1 MIPIEPDADNT
12 AEGNSVSQVR
22 MYALPLHQCNN
33 IMRGFFMFA
42 ATLSLVPA
50 FAAAADVEGQ
60 ENEPAGKVEKL
71 DSIVVSASRAGKST
85 PVTYT
90 MVDKEQL
97 RSSNPINSL
106 PMQLNL
112 TPSVVAV
119 NEGGTGIGYS
129 KMTVRGSKGSQ
140 INITLNGITLN
151 DAESQEVFWV
161 NIPSLSNILSSVQVQ
176 RGLGTSAN
184 GAGAF
189 GASINMSTSSVG
201 LVPYANLD
209 LAAGSYN
216 TFMTTVSAGTG
227 LTKSGVYFDAA
238 YSRNYTDGYI
248 RNAKAKVQSAFAV
261 LGWMNERNSLKL
273 TYLMGDQ
280 HTGIT
285 WNGIDISMAYDKN
298 DRKYNEAGEYY
309 DEMGNVRYYDNDTDN
324 YTQHHLQLNYTRQ
337 FGERVFWSTTFNWTK
352 GDGWYE
358 NYKAKKKFTKYGFPS
373 DFTYER
379 DGIDYTASDK
389 SDFIIRKSMANNY
402 YVVNSDVKYKGDKVN
417 VTGGINLSQYNG
429 NHYGEVLWNEIL
441 GDDYD
446 YEGRYPISAD
456 NEWYYNRS
464 VKREAN
470 VFARAEYTPVPYL
483 TTYLDLQYR
492 GVSLKMAGVDD
503 EDDLDLSYK
512 TAWNFFNPRAGVTFQ
527 MDGHKA
533 YASAA
538 LGNREPGRSDIK
550 EVIIS
555 NNLGDLKPE
564 LRPEKMVDVEIGYEF
579 AAEKV
584 TASANFY
591 FMEYFDMLL
600 ETGRLSDVGYAIK
613 ENVGRAY
620 RRGIELAV
628 AWQPAPWM
636 RFDANAT
643 LSLNRIKDYTE
654 SYTVIDDDWNTVG
667 QKEVNYGT
675 TNMLMSPSFVG
686 FFQFAFTPFKTI
698 CSNSLKTTTLALN
711 GKYVGKQFLDNTATN
726 SRSIPRYYVMNL
738 SLSHEFSLRYGKLGL
753 GAYVNNLLNNLYVA
767 DGWCWKNM
775 MQSDES
781 IVDGVGVFP
790 QAPANFMVKLYYRF

>member
-1 MIPIEPDADNT
+1 MRCCAH
-12 AEGNSVSQVR
+12 
-22 MYALPLHQCNN
+22 PLHKLK
-33 IMRGFFMFA
+33 IMRGLFFILTA
-42 ATLSLVPA
+42 AIAAAPA
-50 FAAAADVEGQ
+50 FAGNPATGNDRVAD
-60 ENEPAGKVEKL
+60 NHDKVEKL
-71 DSIVVSASRAGKST
+71 DSVIVSASRAGKST

-90 MVDKEQL
+90 MVGKEQL

-140 INITLNGITLN
+140 INVTLNGITLN

-189 GASINMSTSSVG
+189 GASINMSTAAVG
-201 LVPYANLD
+201 IEPYAAFD
-209 LAAGSYN
+209 VAAGSYN

-227 LTKSGVYFDAA
+227 LTRSGVYFDVA

-248 RNAKAKVQSAFAV
+248 RNAKAKVQSAFAA

-285 WNGIDISMAYDKN
+285 WNGIDISMAYDKE
-298 DRKYNEAGEYY
+298 DRKYNEAGQYY
-309 DEMGNVRYYDNDTDN
+309 DELGNVRYYDNDTDN
-324 YTQHHLQLNYTRQ
+324 YTQHHIQLNYTRQ
-337 FGERVFWSTTFNWTK
+337 FGERVYWSTTLNWTK

-358 NYKAKKKFTKYGFPS
+358 NYKADKKFTKYGFPS
-373 DFTYER
+373 DFTFTR
-379 DGIDYTASDK
+379 DGVEYTASSA

-402 YVVNSDVKYKGDKVN
+402 YVVNSDVKYKGDKLN
-417 VTGGINLSQYNG
+417 ITGGVNLSQYNG

-446 YEGRYPISAD
+446 YDGRYPVSAE
-456 NEWYYNRS
+456 NEWYYSRS
-464 VKREAN
+464 IKREAN
-470 VFARAEYTPVPYL
+470 LFARAEYSPLSCL
-483 TTYLDLQYR
+483 TAYLDLQYR
-492 GVSLKMAGVDD
+492 GVSLKMSGIDD
-503 EDDLDLSYK
+503 EDDLDIGYK
-512 TAWNFFNPRAGVTFQ
+512 TSWNFFNPRAGLTFRK
-527 MDGHKA
+527 DFHKV

-550 EVIIS
+550 EVIIT
-555 NNLGDLKPE
+555 NNLGGSRPDLK
-564 LRPEKMVDVEIGYEF
+564 PEKMVDVEIGYEF
-579 AAEKV
+579 ASEKV
-584 TASANFY
+584 TASANLY

-620 RRGIELAV
+620 RRGAELAV
-628 AWQPAPWM
+628 AWQAAPWV
-636 RFDANAT
+636 RLDANAT
-643 LSLNRIKDYTE
+643 LSMNRIRNYVE
-654 SYTVIDDDWNTVG
+654 YYTVIDDDWNEKG
-667 QKEVNYGT
+667 QKAVEYGT
-675 TNMLMSPSFVG
+675 TRMLMSPSVVG
-686 FFQFAFTPFKTI
+686 LVQLSFTPFRTV
-698 CSNSLKTTTLALN
+698 CSNSLKTTALTLN
-711 GKYVGKQFLDNTATN
+711 GKYVGKQFLDNTATD
-726 SRSIPRYYVMNL
+726 SRSIPGYYVMNL
-738 SLSHEFSLRYGKLGL
+738 SLTHEFSLRHGKLGL
-753 GAYVNNLLNNLYVA
+753 GAYVNNLLNNMYIA

-775 MQSDES
+775 MESDGS
-781 IVDGVGVFP
+781 IVGGVGVFP
-790 QAPANFMVKLYYRF
+790 QAPANFMIRASYSF

>member
-1 MIPIEPDADNT
+1 
-12 AEGNSVSQVR
+12 
-22 MYALPLHQCNN
+22 
-33 IMRGFFMFA
+33 MRGLFFILTA
-42 ATLSLVPA
+42 AIAAAPA
-50 FAAAADVEGQ
+50 FAGNDGVAESHDR
-60 ENEPAGKVEKL
+60 VEKL
-71 DSIVVSASRAGKST
+71 DSVIVSASRAGKST

-90 MVDKEQL
+90 MVGKEQL

-140 INITLNGITLN
+140 INVTLNGITLN

-189 GASINMSTSSVG
+189 GASINMSTAAVG
-201 LVPYANLD
+201 IEPYASFD
-209 LAAGSYN
+209 VAAGSYN

-227 LTKSGVYFDAA
+227 LTRSGVYFDVA

-248 RNAKAKVQSAFAV
+248 RNAKAKVQSAFAA

-285 WNGIDISMAYDKN
+285 WNGIDISMAYDKE
-298 DRKYNEAGEYY
+298 DRKYNEAGQYY
-309 DEMGNVRYYDNDTDN
+309 DELGNVRYYDNDTDN

-337 FGERVFWSTTFNWTK
+337 FGERVYWSTTLNWTK

-358 NYKAKKKFTKYGFPS
+358 NYKADKKFTKYGFPS
-373 DFTYER
+373 DFTFTR
-379 DGIDYTASDK
+379 DGVEYTASSK

-402 YVVNSDVKYKGDKVN
+402 YVVNSDVKYKGDKLN
-417 VTGGINLSQYNG
+417 ITGGVNLSQYNG

-446 YEGRYPISAD
+446 YDGRYPVSAE
-456 NEWYYNRS
+456 NEWYYSRS
-464 VKREAN
+464 IKREAN
-470 VFARAEYTPVPYL
+470 LFARAEYSPLSWL
-483 TTYLDLQYR
+483 TAYLDLQYR
-492 GVSLKMAGVDD
+492 GVSLKMSGIDD
-503 EDDLDLSYK
+503 EDDLDIGYRTS
-512 TAWNFFNPRAGVTFQ
+512 WNFFNPRAGLTFRK
-527 MDGHKA
+527 DYHKA
-533 YASAA
+533 YVSAA

-550 EVIIS
+550 EVIIT
-555 NNLGDLKPE
+555 NNLGGSRPDLK
-564 LRPEKMVDVEIGYEF
+564 PEKMVDVEIGYEF
-579 AAEKV
+579 ASEKV
-584 TASANFY
+584 TASANLY

-620 RRGIELAV
+620 RRGAELAV
-628 AWQPAPWM
+628 AWQAAPWV
-636 RFDANAT
+636 RLDANAT
-643 LSLNRIKDYTE
+643 LSLNRIRNYVE
-654 SYTVIDDDWNTVG
+654 YYTVIDDDWNEKG
-667 QKEVNYGT
+667 QKAVEYGT
-675 TNMLMSPSFVG
+675 TRMLMSPSVVG
-686 FFQFAFTPFKTI
+686 LVQLTFNPFRTV
-698 CSNSLKTTTLALN
+698 CNNSLKTTALTLN
-711 GKYVGKQFLDNTATN
+711 GKYVGKQFLDNTATD
-726 SRSIPRYYVMNL
+726 SRSIPGYYVMNL
-738 SLSHEFSLRYGKLGL
+738 SLTHEFSLRHGKLGL
-753 GAYVNNLLNNLYVA
+753 GAYVNNLLNNMYIA

-775 MQSDES
+775 MESDGS

-790 QAPANFMVKLYYRF
+790 QAPANFMIRASYKF

>member
-1 MIPIEPDADNT
+1 MRCCAH
-12 AEGNSVSQVR
+12 
-22 MYALPLHQCNN
+22 PLHKLK
-33 IMRGFFMFA
+33 IMRGLFFILTA
-42 ATLSLVPA
+42 AIAAAPA
-50 FAAAADVEGQ
+50 FAENPATGNDGVADSHD
-60 ENEPAGKVEKL
+60 KVEKL
-71 DSIVVSASRAGKST
+71 DSVIVSASRAGKST

-90 MVDKEQL
+90 MVGKEQL

-112 TPSVVAV
+112 TPSAVAV

-140 INITLNGITLN
+140 INVTLNGITLN

-189 GASINMSTSSVG
+189 GASINMSTAAVG
-201 LVPYANLD
+201 IEPYAAFD
-209 LAAGSYN
+209 VAAGSYN

-227 LTKSGVYFDAA
+227 LTRSGVYFDVA

-248 RNAKAKVQSAFAV
+248 RNAKAKVQSAFAA

-285 WNGIDISMAYDKN
+285 WNGIDISMAYDKE
-298 DRKYNEAGEYY
+298 DRKYNEAGQYY
-309 DEMGNVRYYDNDTDN
+309 DELGNVRYYDNDTDN

-337 FGERVFWSTTFNWTK
+337 FGERVYWSTTLNWTK

-358 NYKAKKKFTKYGFPS
+358 NYKADKKFTKYGFPS
-373 DFTYER
+373 DFTFTR
-379 DGIDYTASDK
+379 DGVEYTASSA

-402 YVVNSDVKYKGDKVN
+402 YVVNSDVKYKGDKLN
-417 VTGGINLSQYNG
+417 VTGGVNLSQYNG

-446 YEGRYPISAD
+446 YDGRYPVSAE
-456 NEWYYNRS
+456 NEWYYSRS
-464 VKREAN
+464 IKREAN
-470 VFARAEYTPVPYL
+470 LFARAEYSPLSCL
-483 TTYLDLQYR
+483 TAYLDLQYR
-492 GVSLKMAGVDD
+492 GVSLKMSGIDD
-503 EDDLDLSYK
+503 EDDLDIGYK
-512 TAWNFFNPRAGVTFQ
+512 TSWNFFNPRAGLTFRK
-527 MDGHKA
+527 DFHKV

-550 EVIIS
+550 EVIIT
-555 NNLGDLKPE
+555 NNLGGSRPDLK
-564 LRPEKMVDVEIGYEF
+564 PEKMVDVEIGYEF
-579 AAEKV
+579 ASEKV
-584 TASANFY
+584 TASANLY

-620 RRGIELAV
+620 RRGAELAV
-628 AWQPAPWM
+628 AWQAAPWV
-636 RFDANAT
+636 RLDANAT
-643 LSLNRIKDYTE
+643 LSLNRIKNYVE
-654 SYTVIDDDWNTVG
+654 YYTVIDDDWNEKG
-667 QKEVNYGT
+667 QNAVEYGT
-675 TNMLMSPSFVG
+675 TRMLMSPSVVG
-686 FFQFAFTPFKTI
+686 LVQLSFTPFRTV
-698 CSNSLKTTTLALN
+698 CSNSLKTTALTLN
-711 GKYVGKQFLDNTATN
+711 GKYVGKQFLDNTATE
-726 SRSIPRYYVMNL
+726 SRSLPGYYVMNL
-738 SLSHEFSLRYGKLGL
+738 SLTHEFSLRHGKLGL
-753 GAYVNNLLNNLYVA
+753 GAYVNNLLNNMYIA

-775 MQSDES
+775 MESDGS
-781 IVDGVGVFP
+781 IVGGVGVFP
-790 QAPANFMVKLYYRF
+790 QAPANFMIRASYSF

>member
-1 MIPIEPDADNT
+1 MRCCA
-12 AEGNSVSQVR
+12 R
-22 MYALPLHQCNN
+22 PLHKLK
-33 IMRGFFMFA
+33 IMRGLFFILTA
-42 ATLSLVPA
+42 AIAAAPA
-50 FAAAADVEGQ
+50 FAGNPATGNDGVADSHD
-60 ENEPAGKVEKL
+60 KVEKL
-71 DSIVVSASRAGKST
+71 DSVIVSASRAGKST

-90 MVDKEQL
+90 MVGKEQL

-112 TPSVVAV
+112 TPSAVAV

-140 INITLNGITLN
+140 INVTLNGITLN

-189 GASINMSTSSVG
+189 GASINMSTAAVG
-201 LVPYANLD
+201 IEPYAAFD
-209 LAAGSYN
+209 VAAGSYN

-227 LTKSGVYFDAA
+227 LTRSGVYFDVA

-248 RNAKAKVQSAFAV
+248 RNAKAKVQSAFAA

-285 WNGIDISMAYDKN
+285 WNGIDISMAYDKE
-298 DRKYNEAGEYY
+298 DRKYNEAGQYY
-309 DEMGNVRYYDNDTDN
+309 DELGNVRYYDNDTDN

-337 FGERVFWSTTFNWTK
+337 FGERVYWSTTLNWTK

-358 NYKAKKKFTKYGFPS
+358 NYKADKKFTKYGFPS
-373 DFTYER
+373 DFTFTR
-379 DGIDYTASDK
+379 DGVEYTASSA

-402 YVVNSDVKYKGDKVN
+402 YVVNSDVKYKGDKLN
-417 VTGGINLSQYNG
+417 VTGGVNLSQYNG

-446 YEGRYPISAD
+446 YDGRYPVSAE
-456 NEWYYNRS
+456 NEWYYSRS
-464 VKREAN
+464 IKREAN
-470 VFARAEYTPVPYL
+470 LFARAEYSPISCL
-483 TTYLDLQYR
+483 TAYLDLQYR
-492 GVSLKMAGVDD
+492 GVSLKMSGIDD
-503 EDDLDLSYK
+503 EDDLDIGYK
-512 TAWNFFNPRAGVTFQ
+512 TSWNFFNPRAGLTFRK
-527 MDGHKA
+527 DFHKV

-550 EVIIS
+550 EVIIT
-555 NNLGDLKPE
+555 NNLGGSRPDLK
-564 LRPEKMVDVEIGYEF
+564 PEKMVDVEIGYEF
-579 AAEKV
+579 ASEKV
-584 TASANFY
+584 TASANLY

-620 RRGIELAV
+620 RRGAELAV
-628 AWQPAPWM
+628 AWQAAPWV
-636 RFDANAT
+636 RLDANAT
-643 LSLNRIKDYTE
+643 LSMNRIRNYVE
-654 SYTVIDDDWNTVG
+654 YYTVIDDDWNEKG
-667 QKEVNYGT
+667 QKAVEYGT
-675 TNMLMSPSFVG
+675 TRMLMSPSVVG
-686 FFQFAFTPFKTI
+686 LVQLSFTPFRTV
-698 CSNSLKTTTLALN
+698 CSNSLKTTALTLN
-711 GKYVGKQFLDNTATN
+711 GKYVGKQFLDNTATD
-726 SRSIPRYYVMNL
+726 SRSIPGYYVMNL
-738 SLSHEFSLRYGKLGL
+738 SLTHEFSLRHGKLGL
-753 GAYVNNLLNNLYVA
+753 GAYVNNLLNNMYIA

-775 MQSDES
+775 MESDGS
-781 IVDGVGVFP
+781 IVGGVGVFP
-790 QAPANFMVKLYYRF
+790 QAPANFMIRASYSF

>member
-1 MIPIEPDADNT
+1 MRCCAH
-12 AEGNSVSQVR
+12 
-22 MYALPLHQCNN
+22 PLHKLK
-33 IMRGFFMFA
+33 IMRGLFFILTA
-42 ATLSLVPA
+42 AIAAAPA
-50 FAAAADVEGQ
+50 FAGNPATGNDRVAD
-60 ENEPAGKVEKL
+60 NHDKVEKL
-71 DSIVVSASRAGKST
+71 DSVIVSASRAGKST

-90 MVDKEQL
+90 MVGKEQL

-112 TPSVVAV
+112 TPSAVAV

-140 INITLNGITLN
+140 INVTLNGITLN

-189 GASINMSTSSVG
+189 GASINMSTAAVG
-201 LVPYANLD
+201 IEPYAAFD
-209 LAAGSYN
+209 VAAGSYN

-227 LTKSGVYFDAA
+227 LTRSGVYFDVA

-248 RNAKAKVQSAFAV
+248 RNAKAKVQSAFAA

-285 WNGIDISMAYDKN
+285 WNGIDISMAYDKE
-298 DRKYNEAGEYY
+298 DRKYNEAGQYY
-309 DEMGNVRYYDNDTDN
+309 DELGNVRYYDNDTDN

-337 FGERVFWSTTFNWTK
+337 FGERVYWSTTLNWTK

-358 NYKAKKKFTKYGFPS
+358 NYKADKKFTKYGFPS
-373 DFTYER
+373 DFTFTR
-379 DGIDYTASDK
+379 DGVEYTASSA

-402 YVVNSDVKYKGDKVN
+402 YVVNSDVKYKGDKLN
-417 VTGGINLSQYNG
+417 ITGGVNLSQYNG

-446 YEGRYPISAD
+446 YDGRYPVSAE
-456 NEWYYNRS
+456 NEWYYSRS
-464 VKREAN
+464 IKREAN
-470 VFARAEYTPVPYL
+470 LFARAEYSPLSCL
-483 TTYLDLQYR
+483 TAYLDLQYR
-492 GVSLKMAGVDD
+492 GVSLKMSGIDD
-503 EDDLDLSYK
+503 EDDLDIGYK
-512 TAWNFFNPRAGVTFQ
+512 TSWNFFNPRAGLTFRK
-527 MDGHKA
+527 DFHKV

-550 EVIIS
+550 EVIIT
-555 NNLGDLKPE
+555 NNLGGSRPDLK
-564 LRPEKMVDVEIGYEF
+564 PEKMVDVEIGYEF
-579 AAEKV
+579 ASEKV
-584 TASANFY
+584 TASANLY

-620 RRGIELAV
+620 RRGAELAV
-628 AWQPAPWM
+628 AWQAAPWV
-636 RFDANAT
+636 RLDANAT
-643 LSLNRIKDYTE
+643 LSMNRIRNYVE
-654 SYTVIDDDWNTVG
+654 YYTVIDDDWNEKG
-667 QKEVNYGT
+667 QKAVEYGT
-675 TNMLMSPSFVG
+675 TRMLMSPSVVG
-686 FFQFAFTPFKTI
+686 LVQLSFTPFRTV
-698 CSNSLKTTTLALN
+698 CSNSLKTTALTLN
-711 GKYVGKQFLDNTATN
+711 GKYVGKQFLDNTATD
-726 SRSIPRYYVMNL
+726 SRSIPGYYVMNL
-738 SLSHEFSLRYGKLGL
+738 SLTHEFSLRHGKLGL
-753 GAYVNNLLNNLYVA
+753 GAYVNNLLNNMYIA

-775 MQSDES
+775 MESDGS
-781 IVDGVGVFP
+781 IVGGVGVFP
-790 QAPANFMVKLYYRF
+790 QAPANFMIRASYSF

>member
-1 MIPIEPDADNT
+1 MRCCAH
-12 AEGNSVSQVR
+12 
-22 MYALPLHQCNN
+22 PLHKLK
-33 IMRGFFMFA
+33 IMRGLFFILTA
-42 ATLSLVPA
+42 AIAAAPA
-50 FAAAADVEGQ
+50 FAGNPATGNDRVAD
-60 ENEPAGKVEKL
+60 NHDKVEKL
-71 DSIVVSASRAGKST
+71 DSVIVSASRAGKST

-90 MVDKEQL
+90 MVGKEQL

-140 INITLNGITLN
+140 INVTLNGITLN

-189 GASINMSTSSVG
+189 GASINMSTAAVG
-201 LVPYANLD
+201 IEPYAAFD
-209 LAAGSYN
+209 VAAGSYN

-227 LTKSGVYFDAA
+227 LTRSGVYFDVA

-248 RNAKAKVQSAFAV
+248 RNAKAKVQSAFAA

-285 WNGIDISMAYDKN
+285 WNGIDISMAYDKE
-298 DRKYNEAGEYY
+298 DRKYNEAGQYY
-309 DEMGNVRYYDNDTDN
+309 DELGNVRYYDNDTDN
-324 YTQHHLQLNYTRQ
+324 YTQHHIQLNYTRQ
-337 FGERVFWSTTFNWTK
+337 FGERVYWSTTLNWTK

-358 NYKAKKKFTKYGFPS
+358 NYKADKKFTKYGFPS
-373 DFTYER
+373 DFTFTR
-379 DGIDYTASDK
+379 DGVEYTASSA

-402 YVVNSDVKYKGDKVN
+402 YVVNSDVKYKGDKLN
-417 VTGGINLSQYNG
+417 VTGGVNLSQYNG

-446 YEGRYPISAD
+446 YDGRYPVSAE
-456 NEWYYNRS
+456 NEWYYSRS
-464 VKREAN
+464 IKREAN
-470 VFARAEYTPVPYL
+470 LFARAEYSPISCL
-483 TTYLDLQYR
+483 TAYLDLQYR
-492 GVSLKMAGVDD
+492 GVSLKMSGIDD
-503 EDDLDLSYK
+503 EDDLDIGYK
-512 TAWNFFNPRAGVTFQ
+512 TSWNFFNPRAGLTFRK
-527 MDGHKA
+527 DFHKV

-550 EVIIS
+550 EVIIT
-555 NNLGDLKPE
+555 NNLGGSRPDLK
-564 LRPEKMVDVEIGYEF
+564 PEKMVDVEIGYEF
-579 AAEKV
+579 ASEKV
-584 TASANFY
+584 TASANLY

-620 RRGIELAV
+620 RRGAELAV
-628 AWQPAPWM
+628 AWQAAPWV
-636 RFDANAT
+636 RLDANAT
-643 LSLNRIKDYTE
+643 LSMNRIRNYVE
-654 SYTVIDDDWNTVG
+654 YYTVIDDDWNEKG
-667 QKEVNYGT
+667 QKAVEYGT
-675 TNMLMSPSFVG
+675 TRMLMSPSVVG
-686 FFQFAFTPFKTI
+686 LVQLSFTPFRTV
-698 CSNSLKTTTLALN
+698 CSNSLKTTALTLN
-711 GKYVGKQFLDNTATN
+711 GKYVGKQFLDNTATD
-726 SRSIPRYYVMNL
+726 SRSIPGYYVMNL
-738 SLSHEFSLRYGKLGL
+738 SLTHEFSLRHGKLGL
-753 GAYVNNLLNNLYVA
+753 GAYVNNLLNNMYIA

-775 MQSDES
+775 MESDGS
-781 IVDGVGVFP
+781 IVGGVGVFP
-790 QAPANFMVKLYYRF
+790 QAPANFMIRASYSF

>member
-1 MIPIEPDADNT
+1 MNK
-12 AEGNSVSQVR
+12 
-22 MYALPLHQCNN
+22 

-42 ATLSLVPA
+42 ATLSLIPA
-50 FAAAADVEGQ
+50 FAAAANVE
-60 ENEPAGKVEKL
+60 ERETDSAEKVEKL

-90 MVDKEQL
+90 MVGKEQL
-97 RSSNPINSL
+97 RASNPINSL

-140 INITLNGITLN
+140 INVTLNGITLN
-151 DAESQEVFWV
+151 DAEAQEVFWV
-161 NIPSLSNILSSVQVQ
+161 NIPSLSNVLSSVQLQ

-189 GASINMSTSSVG
+189 GASINMSTASVG
-201 LVPYANLD
+201 LEPYANFD
-209 LAAGSYN
+209 VAAGSYN
-216 TFMTTVSAGTG
+216 TFMTTVYAGTG
-227 LTKSGVYFDAA
+227 LTRSGVYFDAA
-238 YSRNYTDGYI
+238 YSRNFTDGYI
-248 RNAKAKVQSAFAV
+248 RNAKARVQSAFVA

-285 WNGIDISMAYDKN
+285 WNGIDISMAYDKD
-298 DRKYNEAGEYY
+298 DRRYNEAGEYT
-309 DEMGNVRYYDNDTDN
+309 DALGNVRYYDNDTDN
-324 YTQHHLQLNYTRQ
+324 YTQHHLQLNYTRR

-373 DFTYER
+373 DFTFTR
-379 DGIDYTASDK
+379 DGVDYTASSK
-389 SDFIIRKSMANNY
+389 SDFIIRKFKTNNY
-402 YVVNSDVKYKGDKVN
+402 FVVNSDVKFKGDKLN
-417 VTGGINLSQYNG
+417 VTGGVNLSQYNG

-441 GDDYD
+441 GDGYD

-470 VFARAEYTPVPYL
+470 VFARAEYTPISWL

-492 GVSLKMAGVDD
+492 GVSLKMTGVDD
-503 EDDLDLSYK
+503 EDDLDLGYK
-512 TAWNFFNPRAGVTFQ
+512 TAWNFFNPRAGLTFH
-527 MDGHKA
+527 MNGHKA
-533 YASAA
+533 YVSAA
-538 LGNREPGRSDIK
+538 MGNREPSRSDIK
-550 EVIIS
+550 EVIIT
-555 NNLGDLKPE
+555 NNLGGSKPE
-564 LRPEKMVDVEIGYEF
+564 LKPEKMVDVEIGYEF

-584 TASANFY
+584 TASANIY

-620 RRGIELAV
+620 RRGIELAA
-628 AWQPAPWM
+628 AWQIAPWV

-643 LSLNRIKDYTE
+643 LSMNRIKNYVE
-654 SYTVIDDDWNTVG
+654 YYTVVDDNWDTVG
-667 QKEVNYGT
+667 QKAVEYGT
-675 TNMLMSPSFVG
+675 TRMLMSPSVVG
-686 FFQFAFTPFKTI
+686 FFQLAFTPFKTV
-698 CSNSLKTTTLALN
+698 CNNSLKTTTLAVN
-711 GKYVGKQFLDNTATN
+711 GKYVGKQFLDNTATD
-726 SRSIPRYYVMNL
+726 SRSLPGYYVMNL
-738 SLSHEFSLRYGKLGL
+738 SLSHEFSLRHGKLGL
-753 GAYVNNLLNNLYVA
+753 GAYVNNLLNNMYIA

-790 QAPANFMVKLYYRF
+790 QAPANFMFKLSYRF

>member
-1 MIPIEPDADNT
+1 MRCCAH
-12 AEGNSVSQVR
+12 
-22 MYALPLHQCNN
+22 PLHKLK
-33 IMRGFFMFA
+33 IMRGLFFILTA
-42 ATLSLVPA
+42 AIAAAPA
-50 FAAAADVEGQ
+50 FAENPATGNDGVADSHD
-60 ENEPAGKVEKL
+60 KVEKL
-71 DSIVVSASRAGKST
+71 DSVIVSASRAGKST

-90 MVDKEQL
+90 MVGKEQL

-112 TPSVVAV
+112 TPSAVAV

-140 INITLNGITLN
+140 INVTLNGITLN

-189 GASINMSTSSVG
+189 GASINMSTAAVG
-201 LVPYANLD
+201 IEPYAAFD
-209 LAAGSYN
+209 VAAGSYN

-227 LTKSGVYFDAA
+227 LTRSGVYFDVA

-248 RNAKAKVQSAFAV
+248 RNAKAKVQSAFAA

-285 WNGIDISMAYDKN
+285 WNGIDISMAYDKE
-298 DRKYNEAGEYY
+298 DRKYNEAGQYY
-309 DEMGNVRYYDNDTDN
+309 DELGNVRYYDNDTDN

-337 FGERVFWSTTFNWTK
+337 FGERVYWSTTLNWTK

-358 NYKAKKKFTKYGFPS
+358 NYKADKKFTKYGFPS
-373 DFTYER
+373 DFTFTR
-379 DGIDYTASDK
+379 DGVEYTASSA

-402 YVVNSDVKYKGDKVN
+402 YVVNSDVKYKGDKLN
-417 VTGGINLSQYNG
+417 ITGGVNLSQYNG

-446 YEGRYPISAD
+446 YDGRYPVSAE
-456 NEWYYNRS
+456 NEWYYSRS
-464 VKREAN
+464 IKREAN
-470 VFARAEYTPVPYL
+470 LFARAEYSPIACL
-483 TTYLDLQYR
+483 TAYLDLQYR
-492 GVSLKMAGVDD
+492 GVSLKMSGIDD
-503 EDDLDLSYK
+503 EDDLDIGYK
-512 TAWNFFNPRAGVTFQ
+512 TSWNFFNPRAGLTFRK
-527 MDGHKA
+527 DFHKV

-550 EVIIS
+550 EVIIT
-555 NNLGDLKPE
+555 NNLGGSRPDLK
-564 LRPEKMVDVEIGYEF
+564 PEKMVDVEIGYEF
-579 AAEKV
+579 ASEKV
-584 TASANFY
+584 TASANLY

-620 RRGIELAV
+620 RRGAELAV
-628 AWQPAPWM
+628 AWQAAPWV
-636 RFDANAT
+636 RLDANAT
-643 LSLNRIKDYTE
+643 LSMNRIRNYVE
-654 SYTVIDDDWNTVG
+654 YYTVIDDDWNEKG
-667 QKEVNYGT
+667 QKAVEYGT
-675 TNMLMSPSFVG
+675 TRMLMSPSVVG
-686 FFQFAFTPFKTI
+686 LVQLSFTPFRTV
-698 CSNSLKTTTLALN
+698 CSNSLKTTALTLN
-711 GKYVGKQFLDNTATN
+711 GKYVGKQFLDNTATD
-726 SRSIPRYYVMNL
+726 SRSIPGYYVMNL
-738 SLSHEFSLRYGKLGL
+738 SLTHEFSLRHGKLGL
-753 GAYVNNLLNNLYVA
+753 GAYVNNLLNNMYIA

-775 MQSDES
+775 MESDGS

-790 QAPANFMVKLYYRF
+790 QAPANFMIRASYSF

>member
-1 MIPIEPDADNT
+1 MRCCAH
-12 AEGNSVSQVR
+12 
-22 MYALPLHQCNN
+22 PLHKLK
-33 IMRGFFMFA
+33 IMRGLFFILTA
-42 ATLSLVPA
+42 AIAAAPA
-50 FAAAADVEGQ
+50 FAGNPATGNDRVAD
-60 ENEPAGKVEKL
+60 NHDKVEKL
-71 DSIVVSASRAGKST
+71 DSVIVSASRAGKST

-90 MVDKEQL
+90 MVGKEQL

-140 INITLNGITLN
+140 INVTLNGITLN

-189 GASINMSTSSVG
+189 GASINMSTAAVG
-201 LVPYANLD
+201 IEPYAAFD
-209 LAAGSYN
+209 VAAGSYN

-227 LTKSGVYFDAA
+227 LTRSGVYFDVA

-248 RNAKAKVQSAFAV
+248 RNAKAKVQSAFAA

-285 WNGIDISMAYDKN
+285 WNGIDISMAYDKE
-298 DRKYNEAGEYY
+298 DRKYNEAGQYY
-309 DEMGNVRYYDNDTDN
+309 DELGNVRYYDNDTDN

-337 FGERVFWSTTFNWTK
+337 FGERVYWSTTLNWTK

-358 NYKAKKKFTKYGFPS
+358 NYKADKKFTKYGFPS
-373 DFTYER
+373 DFTFTR
-379 DGIDYTASDK
+379 DGVEYTASSA

-402 YVVNSDVKYKGDKVN
+402 YVVNSDVKYKGDKLN
-417 VTGGINLSQYNG
+417 ITGGVNLSQYNG

-446 YEGRYPISAD
+446 YDGRYPVSAE
-456 NEWYYNRS
+456 NEWYYSRS
-464 VKREAN
+464 IKREAN
-470 VFARAEYTPVPYL
+470 LFARAEYSPLSCL
-483 TTYLDLQYR
+483 TAYLDLQYR
-492 GVSLKMAGVDD
+492 GVSLKMSGIDD
-503 EDDLDLSYK
+503 EDDLDIGYK
-512 TAWNFFNPRAGVTFQ
+512 TSWNFFNPRAGLTFRK
-527 MDGHKA
+527 DFHKV

-550 EVIIS
+550 EVIIT
-555 NNLGDLKPE
+555 NNLGGSRPDLK
-564 LRPEKMVDVEIGYEF
+564 PEKMVDVEIGYEF
-579 AAEKV
+579 ASEKV
-584 TASANFY
+584 TASANLY

-620 RRGIELAV
+620 RRGAELAV
-628 AWQPAPWM
+628 AWQAAPWV
-636 RFDANAT
+636 RLDANAT
-643 LSLNRIKDYTE
+643 LSMNRIRNYVE
-654 SYTVIDDDWNTVG
+654 YYTVIDDDWNEKG
-667 QKEVNYGT
+667 QKAVEYGT
-675 TNMLMSPSFVG
+675 TRMLMSPSVVG
-686 FFQFAFTPFKTI
+686 LVQLSFTPFRTV
-698 CSNSLKTTTLALN
+698 CSNSLKTTALTLN
-711 GKYVGKQFLDNTATN
+711 GKYVGKQFLDNTATD
-726 SRSIPRYYVMNL
+726 SRSIPGYYVMNL
-738 SLSHEFSLRYGKLGL
+738 SLTHEFSLRHGKLGL
-753 GAYVNNLLNNLYVA
+753 GAYVNNLLNNMYIA

-775 MQSDES
+775 MESDGS
-781 IVDGVGVFP
+781 IVGGVGVFP
-790 QAPANFMVKLYYRF
+790 QAPANFMIRASYSF

>member
-1 MIPIEPDADNT
+1 MRCCAH
-12 AEGNSVSQVR
+12 
-22 MYALPLHQCNN
+22 PLHKLK
-33 IMRGFFMFA
+33 IMRGLFFILTA
-42 ATLSLVPA
+42 AIAAAPA
-50 FAAAADVEGQ
+50 FAENPATGNDGVADSHD
-60 ENEPAGKVEKL
+60 KVEKL
-71 DSIVVSASRAGKST
+71 DSVIVSASRAGKST

-90 MVDKEQL
+90 MVGKEQL

-112 TPSVVAV
+112 TPSAVAV

-140 INITLNGITLN
+140 INVTLNGITLN

-161 NIPSLSNILSSVQVQ
+161 NIPSLYNILSSVQVQ

-189 GASINMSTSSVG
+189 GASINMSTAAVG
-201 LVPYANLD
+201 IEPYAAFD
-209 LAAGSYN
+209 VAAGSYN

-227 LTKSGVYFDAA
+227 LTRSGVYFDVA

-248 RNAKAKVQSAFAV
+248 RNAKAKVQSAFAA

-285 WNGIDISMAYDKN
+285 WNGIDISMAYDKE
-298 DRKYNEAGEYY
+298 DRKYNEAGQYY
-309 DEMGNVRYYDNDTDN
+309 DELGNVRYYDNDTDN
-324 YTQHHLQLNYTRQ
+324 YTQHHIQLNYTRQ
-337 FGERVFWSTTFNWTK
+337 FGERVYWSTTLNWTK

-358 NYKAKKKFTKYGFPS
+358 NYKADKKFTKYGFPS
-373 DFTYER
+373 DFTFTR
-379 DGIDYTASDK
+379 DGVEYTASSA

-402 YVVNSDVKYKGDKVN
+402 YVVNSDVKYKGDKLN
-417 VTGGINLSQYNG
+417 VTGGVNLSQYNG

-446 YEGRYPISAD
+446 YDGRYPVSAE
-456 NEWYYNRS
+456 NEWYYSRS
-464 VKREAN
+464 IKREAN
-470 VFARAEYTPVPYL
+470 LFARAEYSPISCL
-483 TTYLDLQYR
+483 TAYLDLQYR
-492 GVSLKMAGVDD
+492 GVSLKMSGIDD
-503 EDDLDLSYK
+503 EDDLDIGYK
-512 TAWNFFNPRAGVTFQ
+512 TSWNFFNPRAGLTFRK
-527 MDGHKA
+527 DFHKV

-550 EVIIS
+550 EVIIT
-555 NNLGDLKPE
+555 NNLGGSRPDLK
-564 LRPEKMVDVEIGYEF
+564 PEKMVDVEIGYEF
-579 AAEKV
+579 ASEKV
-584 TASANFY
+584 TASANLY

-620 RRGIELAV
+620 RRGAELAV
-628 AWQPAPWM
+628 AWQAAPWV
-636 RFDANAT
+636 RLDANAT
-643 LSLNRIKDYTE
+643 LSMNRIRNYVE
-654 SYTVIDDDWNTVG
+654 YYTVIDDDWNEKG
-667 QKEVNYGT
+667 QKAVEYGT
-675 TNMLMSPSFVG
+675 TRMLMSPSVVG
-686 FFQFAFTPFKTI
+686 LVQLSFTPFRTV
-698 CSNSLKTTTLALN
+698 CSNSLKTTALTLN
-711 GKYVGKQFLDNTATN
+711 GKYVGKQFLDNTATD
-726 SRSIPRYYVMNL
+726 SRSIPGYYVMNL
-738 SLSHEFSLRYGKLGL
+738 SLTHEFSLRHGKLGL
-753 GAYVNNLLNNLYVA
+753 GAYVNNLLNNMYIA

-775 MQSDES
+775 MESDGS

-790 QAPANFMVKLYYRF
+790 QAPANFMIRASYSF

>member
-1 MIPIEPDADNT
+1 MAAIT
-12 AEGNSVSQVR
+12 A
-22 MYALPLHQCNN
+22 A
-33 IMRGFFMFA
+33 
-42 ATLSLVPA
+42 PA
-50 FAAAADVEGQ
+50 FAANPATGNDGVADSHD
-60 ENEPAGKVEKL
+60 KVEKL
-71 DSIVVSASRAGKST
+71 DSVIVSASRAGKST

-90 MVDKEQL
+90 MVGKEQL

-112 TPSVVAV
+112 TSSAVAV

-140 INITLNGITLN
+140 INVTLNGITLN

-189 GASINMSTSSVG
+189 GASINMSTAAVG
-201 LVPYANLD
+201 IEPYAAFD
-209 LAAGSYN
+209 VAAGSYN

-227 LTKSGVYFDAA
+227 LTRSGVYFDVA

-248 RNAKAKVQSAFAV
+248 RNAKAKVQSAFAA

-285 WNGIDISMAYDKN
+285 WNGIDISMAYDKE
-298 DRKYNEAGEYY
+298 DRKYNEAGQYY
-309 DEMGNVRYYDNDTDN
+309 DELGNVRYYNNDTDN

-337 FGERVFWSTTFNWTK
+337 FGERVYWSTTLNWTK

-358 NYKAKKKFTKYGFPS
+358 NYKADKKFTKYGFPS
-373 DFTYER
+373 DFTFTR
-379 DGIDYTASDK
+379 DGVEYTASSA

-402 YVVNSDVKYKGDKVN
+402 YVVNSDVKYKGDKLN
-417 VTGGINLSQYNG
+417 ITGGVNLSQYNG

-446 YEGRYPISAD
+446 YDGRYPVSAE
-456 NEWYYNRS
+456 NEWYYSRS
-464 VKREAN
+464 IKREAN
-470 VFARAEYTPVPYL
+470 LFARAEYSPISCL
-483 TTYLDLQYR
+483 TAYLDLQYR
-492 GVSLKMAGVDD
+492 GVSLKMSGIDD
-503 EDDLDLSYK
+503 EDDLDIGYK
-512 TAWNFFNPRAGVTFQ
+512 TSWNFFNPRAGLTFRK
-527 MDGHKA
+527 DFHKV

-550 EVIIS
+550 EVIIT
-555 NNLGDLKPE
+555 NNLGGSRPDLK
-564 LRPEKMVDVEIGYEF
+564 PEKMVDVEIGYEF
-579 AAEKV
+579 ASEKV
-584 TASANFY
+584 TASANLY

-620 RRGIELAV
+620 RRGAELAV
-628 AWQPAPWM
+628 AWQAAPWV
-636 RFDANAT
+636 RLDANAT
-643 LSLNRIKDYTE
+643 LSMNRIRNYVE
-654 SYTVIDDDWNTVG
+654 YYTVIDDDWNEKG
-667 QKEVNYGT
+667 QKAVEYGT
-675 TNMLMSPSFVG
+675 TRMLMSPSVVG
-686 FFQFAFTPFKTI
+686 LVQLSFTPFRTV
-698 CSNSLKTTTLALN
+698 CSNSLKTTALTLN
-711 GKYVGKQFLDNTATN
+711 GKYVGKQFLDNTATD
-726 SRSIPRYYVMNL
+726 SRSIPGYYVMNL
-738 SLSHEFSLRYGKLGL
+738 SLTHEFSLRHGKLGL
-753 GAYVNNLLNNLYVA
+753 GAYVNNLLNNMYIA

-775 MQSDES
+775 MESDGS

-790 QAPANFMVKLYYRF
+790 QAPANFMIRASYSF

>member
-1 MIPIEPDADNT
+1 MRCCAH
-12 AEGNSVSQVR
+12 
-22 MYALPLHQCNN
+22 PLHKLK
-33 IMRGFFMFA
+33 IMRGLFFILTA
-42 ATLSLVPA
+42 AIAAAPA
-50 FAAAADVEGQ
+50 FAGNPATGNDRVAD
-60 ENEPAGKVEKL
+60 NHDKVEKL
-71 DSIVVSASRAGKST
+71 DSVIVSASRAGKST

-90 MVDKEQL
+90 MVGKEQL

-140 INITLNGITLN
+140 INVTLNGITLN

-189 GASINMSTSSVG
+189 GASINMSTAAVG
-201 LVPYANLD
+201 IEPYAAFD
-209 LAAGSYN
+209 VAAGSYN

-227 LTKSGVYFDAA
+227 LTRSGVYFDVA

-248 RNAKAKVQSAFAV
+248 RNAKAKVQSAFAA

-285 WNGIDISMAYDKN
+285 WNGIDISMAYDKE
-298 DRKYNEAGEYY
+298 DRKYNEAGQYY
-309 DEMGNVRYYDNDTDN
+309 DELGNVRYYDNDTDN

-337 FGERVFWSTTFNWTK
+337 FGERVYWSTTLNWTK

-358 NYKAKKKFTKYGFPS
+358 NYKADKKFTKYGFPS
-373 DFTYER
+373 DFTFTR
-379 DGIDYTASDK
+379 DGVEYTASSA

-402 YVVNSDVKYKGDKVN
+402 YVVNSDVKYKGDKLN
-417 VTGGINLSQYNG
+417 ITGGVNLSQYNG

-446 YEGRYPISAD
+446 YDGRYPVSAE
-456 NEWYYNRS
+456 NEWYYSRS
-464 VKREAN
+464 IKREAN
-470 VFARAEYTPVPYL
+470 LFARAEYSPLSCL
-483 TTYLDLQYR
+483 TAYLDLQYR
-492 GVSLKMAGVDD
+492 GVSLKMSGIDD
-503 EDDLDLSYK
+503 EDDLDIGYRTS
-512 TAWNFFNPRAGVTFQ
+512 WNFFNPRAGLTFRK
-527 MDGHKA
+527 DFHKV

-550 EVIIS
+550 EVIIT
-555 NNLGDLKPE
+555 NNLGGSRPDLK
-564 LRPEKMVDVEIGYEF
+564 PEKMVDVEIGYEF
-579 AAEKV
+579 ASEKV
-584 TASANFY
+584 TASANLY

-620 RRGIELAV
+620 RRGAELAV
-628 AWQPAPWM
+628 AWQAAPWV
-636 RFDANAT
+636 RLDANAT
-643 LSLNRIKDYTE
+643 LSMNRIRNYVE
-654 SYTVIDDDWNTVG
+654 YYTVIDDDWNEKG
-667 QKEVNYGT
+667 QKAVEYGT
-675 TNMLMSPSFVG
+675 TRMLMSPSVVG
-686 FFQFAFTPFKTI
+686 LVQLSFTPFRTV
-698 CSNSLKTTTLALN
+698 CSNSLKTTALTLN
-711 GKYVGKQFLDNTATN
+711 GKYVGKQFLDNTATD
-726 SRSIPRYYVMNL
+726 SRSIPGYYVMNL
-738 SLSHEFSLRYGKLGL
+738 SLTHEFSLRHGKLGL
-753 GAYVNNLLNNLYVA
+753 GAYVNNLLNNMYIA

-775 MQSDES
+775 MESDGS
-781 IVDGVGVFP
+781 IVGGVGVFP
-790 QAPANFMVKLYYRF
+790 QAPANFMIRASYSF

>member
-1 MIPIEPDADNT
+1 MRCCAH
-12 AEGNSVSQVR
+12 
-22 MYALPLHQCNN
+22 PLHKLK
-33 IMRGFFMFA
+33 IMRGLFFILTA
-42 ATLSLVPA
+42 AIAAAPA
-50 FAAAADVEGQ
+50 FAGNPSTGNDGVADSHD
-60 ENEPAGKVEKL
+60 KVEKL
-71 DSIVVSASRAGKST
+71 DSVIVSASRAGKST

-90 MVDKEQL
+90 MVGKEQL

-140 INITLNGITLN
+140 INVTLNGITLN

-189 GASINMSTSSVG
+189 GASINMSTAAVG
-201 LVPYANLD
+201 IEPYAAFD
-209 LAAGSYN
+209 VAAGSYN

-227 LTKSGVYFDAA
+227 LTRSGVYFDVA

-248 RNAKAKVQSAFAV
+248 RNAKAKVQSAFAA

-285 WNGIDISMAYDKN
+285 WNGIDISMAYDKE
-298 DRKYNEAGEYY
+298 DRKYNEAGQYY
-309 DEMGNVRYYDNDTDN
+309 DELGNVRYYDNDTDN

-337 FGERVFWSTTFNWTK
+337 FGERVYWSTTLNWTK

-358 NYKAKKKFTKYGFPS
+358 NYKADKKFTKYGFPS
-373 DFTYER
+373 DFTFTR
-379 DGIDYTASDK
+379 DGVEYTASSA

-402 YVVNSDVKYKGDKVN
+402 YVVNSDVKYKGDKLN
-417 VTGGINLSQYNG
+417 ITGGVNLSQYNG

-446 YEGRYPISAD
+446 YDGRYPVSAE
-456 NEWYYNRS
+456 NEWYYSRS
-464 VKREAN
+464 IKREAN
-470 VFARAEYTPVPYL
+470 LFARAEYSPIACL
-483 TTYLDLQYR
+483 TAYLDLQYR
-492 GVSLKMAGVDD
+492 GVSLKMSGIDD
-503 EDDLDLSYK
+503 EDDLDIGYK
-512 TAWNFFNPRAGVTFQ
+512 TSWNFFNPRAGLTFRK
-527 MDGHKA
+527 DFHKV

-550 EVIIS
+550 EVIIT
-555 NNLGDLKPE
+555 NNLGGSRPDLK
-564 LRPEKMVDVEIGYEF
+564 PEKMVDVEIGYEF
-579 AAEKV
+579 ASEKV
-584 TASANFY
+584 TASANLY

-620 RRGIELAV
+620 RRGAELAV
-628 AWQPAPWM
+628 AWQAAPWG
-636 RFDANAT
+636 RLDANAT
-643 LSLNRIKDYTE
+643 LSMNRIRNYVE
-654 SYTVIDDDWNTVG
+654 YYTVIDDDWNEKG
-667 QKEVNYGT
+667 QKAVEYGT
-675 TNMLMSPSFVG
+675 TRMLMSPSVVG
-686 FFQFAFTPFKTI
+686 LVQLSFTPFRTV
-698 CSNSLKTTTLALN
+698 CSNSLKTTALTLN
-711 GKYVGKQFLDNTATN
+711 GKYVGKQFLDNTATD
-726 SRSIPRYYVMNL
+726 SRSIPGYYVMNL
-738 SLSHEFSLRYGKLGL
+738 SLTHEFSLRHGKLGL
-753 GAYVNNLLNNLYVA
+753 GAYVNNLLNNMYIA

-775 MQSDES
+775 MESDGS

-790 QAPANFMVKLYYRF
+790 QAPANFMIRASYSF

>member
-1 MIPIEPDADNT
+1 MRCCAH
-12 AEGNSVSQVR
+12 
-22 MYALPLHQCNN
+22 PLHKLK
-33 IMRGFFMFA
+33 IMRGLFFILTA
-42 ATLSLVPA
+42 AIAAAPA
-50 FAAAADVEGQ
+50 FAGNPATGNDRVAD
-60 ENEPAGKVEKL
+60 NHDKVEKL
-71 DSIVVSASRAGKST
+71 DSVIVSASRAGKST

-90 MVDKEQL
+90 MVGKEQL

-140 INITLNGITLN
+140 INVTLNGITLN

-189 GASINMSTSSVG
+189 GASINMSTAAVG
-201 LVPYANLD
+201 IEPYAAFD
-209 LAAGSYN
+209 VAAGSYN

-227 LTKSGVYFDAA
+227 LTRSGVYFDVA

-248 RNAKAKVQSAFAV
+248 RNAKAKVQSAFAA

-273 TYLMGDQ
+273 IYLMGDQ

-285 WNGIDISMAYDKN
+285 WNGIDISMAYDKE
-298 DRKYNEAGEYY
+298 DRKYNEAGQYY
-309 DEMGNVRYYDNDTDN
+309 DELGNVRYYDNDTDN

-337 FGERVFWSTTFNWTK
+337 FGERVYWSTTLNWTK

-358 NYKAKKKFTKYGFPS
+358 NYKADKKFTKYGFPS
-373 DFTYER
+373 DFTFTR
-379 DGIDYTASDK
+379 DGVEYTASSA

-402 YVVNSDVKYKGDKVN
+402 YVVNSDVKYKGDKLN
-417 VTGGINLSQYNG
+417 ITGGVNLSQYNG

-446 YEGRYPISAD
+446 YDGRYPVSAE
-456 NEWYYNRS
+456 NEWYYSRS
-464 VKREAN
+464 IKREAN
-470 VFARAEYTPVPYL
+470 LFARAEYSPLSCL
-483 TTYLDLQYR
+483 TAYLDLQYR
-492 GVSLKMAGVDD
+492 GVSLKMSGIDD
-503 EDDLDLSYK
+503 EDDLDIGYK
-512 TAWNFFNPRAGVTFQ
+512 TSWNFFNPRAGLTFRK
-527 MDGHKA
+527 DFHKV

-550 EVIIS
+550 EVIIT
-555 NNLGDLKPE
+555 NNLGGSRPDLK
-564 LRPEKMVDVEIGYEF
+564 PEKMVDVEIGYEF
-579 AAEKV
+579 ASEKV
-584 TASANFY
+584 TASANLY

-620 RRGIELAV
+620 RRGAELAV
-628 AWQPAPWM
+628 AWQAAPWV
-636 RFDANAT
+636 RLDANAT
-643 LSLNRIKDYTE
+643 LSMNRIRNYVE
-654 SYTVIDDDWNTVG
+654 YYTVIDDDWNEKG
-667 QKEVNYGT
+667 QKAVEYGT
-675 TNMLMSPSFVG
+675 TRMLMSPSVVG
-686 FFQFAFTPFKTI
+686 LVQLSFTPFRTV
-698 CSNSLKTTTLALN
+698 CSNSLKTTALTLN
-711 GKYVGKQFLDNTATN
+711 GKYVGKQFLDNTATD
-726 SRSIPRYYVMNL
+726 SRSIPGYYVMNL
-738 SLSHEFSLRYGKLGL
+738 SLTHEFSLRHGKLGL
-753 GAYVNNLLNNLYVA
+753 GAYVNNLLNNMYIA

-775 MQSDES
+775 MESDGS
-781 IVDGVGVFP
+781 IVGGVGVFP
-790 QAPANFMVKLYYRF
+790 QAPANFMIRASYSF

>member
-1 MIPIEPDADNT
+1 MRCCAH
-12 AEGNSVSQVR
+12 
-22 MYALPLHQCNN
+22 PLHKLK
-33 IMRGFFMFA
+33 IMRGLFFILTA
-42 ATLSLVPA
+42 AIAAAPA
-50 FAAAADVEGQ
+50 FAGNPATGNDRVAD
-60 ENEPAGKVEKL
+60 NHDKVEKL
-71 DSIVVSASRAGKST
+71 DSVIVSASRAGKST

-90 MVDKEQL
+90 MVGKEQL

-112 TPSVVAV
+112 TPSAVAV

-140 INITLNGITLN
+140 INVTLNSITLN

-189 GASINMSTSSVG
+189 GASINMSTAAVG
-201 LVPYANLD
+201 IEPYAAFD
-209 LAAGSYN
+209 VAAGSYN

-227 LTKSGVYFDAA
+227 LTRSGVYFDVA

-248 RNAKAKVQSAFAV
+248 RNAKAKVQSAFAA

-285 WNGIDISMAYDKN
+285 WNGIDISMAYDKE
-298 DRKYNEAGEYY
+298 DRKYNEAGQYY
-309 DEMGNVRYYDNDTDN
+309 DELGNVRYYDNDTDN
-324 YTQHHLQLNYTRQ
+324 YTQHHIQLNYTRQ
-337 FGERVFWSTTFNWTK
+337 FGERVYWSTTLNWTK

-358 NYKAKKKFTKYGFPS
+358 NYKADKKFTKYGFPS
-373 DFTYER
+373 DFTFTR
-379 DGIDYTASDK
+379 DGVEYTASSA

-402 YVVNSDVKYKGDKVN
+402 YVVNSDVKYKGDKLN
-417 VTGGINLSQYNG
+417 ITGGVNLSQYNG

-446 YEGRYPISAD
+446 YDGRYPVSAE
-456 NEWYYNRS
+456 NEWYYSRS
-464 VKREAN
+464 IKREAN
-470 VFARAEYTPVPYL
+470 LFARAEYSPLSCL
-483 TTYLDLQYR
+483 TAYLDLQYR
-492 GVSLKMAGVDD
+492 GVSLKMSGIDD
-503 EDDLDLSYK
+503 EDDLDIGYK
-512 TAWNFFNPRAGVTFQ
+512 TSWNFFNPRAGLTFRK
-527 MDGHKA
+527 DFHKV

-550 EVIIS
+550 EVIIT
-555 NNLGDLKPE
+555 NNLGGSRPDLK
-564 LRPEKMVDVEIGYEF
+564 PEKMVDVEIGYEF
-579 AAEKV
+579 ASEKV
-584 TASANFY
+584 TASANLY

-620 RRGIELAV
+620 RRGAELAV
-628 AWQPAPWM
+628 AWQAAPWV
-636 RFDANAT
+636 RLDANAT
-643 LSLNRIKDYTE
+643 LSMNRIRNYVE
-654 SYTVIDDDWNTVG
+654 YYTVIDDDWNEKG
-667 QKEVNYGT
+667 QKAVEYGT
-675 TNMLMSPSFVG
+675 TRMLMSPSVVG
-686 FFQFAFTPFKTI
+686 LVQLSFTPFRTV
-698 CSNSLKTTTLALN
+698 CSNSLKTTALTLN
-711 GKYVGKQFLDNTATN
+711 GKYVGKQFLDNTATD
-726 SRSIPRYYVMNL
+726 SRSIPGYYVMNL
-738 SLSHEFSLRYGKLGL
+738 SLTHEFSLRHGKLGL
-753 GAYVNNLLNNLYVA
+753 GAYVNNLLNNMYIA

-775 MQSDES
+775 MESDGS
-781 IVDGVGVFP
+781 IVGGVGVFP
-790 QAPANFMVKLYYRF
+790 QAPANFMIRASYSF

>member
-1 MIPIEPDADNT
+1 MRCCAH
-12 AEGNSVSQVR
+12 
-22 MYALPLHQCNN
+22 PLHKLK
-33 IMRGFFMFA
+33 IMRGLFFILTA
-42 ATLSLVPA
+42 AIAAAPA
-50 FAAAADVEGQ
+50 FAGNPATGNDRVADSHD
-60 ENEPAGKVEKL
+60 KVEKL
-71 DSIVVSASRAGKST
+71 DSVIVSASRAGKST

-90 MVDKEQL
+90 MVGKEQL

-112 TPSVVAV
+112 TPSAVAV

-140 INITLNGITLN
+140 INVTLNGITLN

-189 GASINMSTSSVG
+189 GASINMSTAAVG
-201 LVPYANLD
+201 IEPYAAFD
-209 LAAGSYN
+209 VAAGSYN

-227 LTKSGVYFDAA
+227 LTRSGVYFDVA

-248 RNAKAKVQSAFAV
+248 RNAKAKVQSAFAA

-285 WNGIDISMAYDKN
+285 WNGIDISMAYDKE
-298 DRKYNEAGEYY
+298 DRKYNEAGQYY
-309 DEMGNVRYYDNDTDN
+309 DELGNVRYYDNDTDN

-337 FGERVFWSTTFNWTK
+337 FGERVYWSTTLNWTK

-358 NYKAKKKFTKYGFPS
+358 NYKADKKFTKYGFPS
-373 DFTYER
+373 DFTFTR
-379 DGIDYTASDK
+379 DGVEYTASSA

-402 YVVNSDVKYKGDKVN
+402 YVVNSDVKYKGDKLN
-417 VTGGINLSQYNG
+417 ITGGVNLSQYNG

-446 YEGRYPISAD
+446 YDGRYPVSAE
-456 NEWYYNRS
+456 NEWYYSRS
-464 VKREAN
+464 IKREAN
-470 VFARAEYTPVPYL
+470 LFARAEYSPISCL
-483 TTYLDLQYR
+483 TAYLDLQYR
-492 GVSLKMAGVDD
+492 GVSLKMSGIDD
-503 EDDLDLSYK
+503 EDDLDIGYK
-512 TAWNFFNPRAGVTFQ
+512 TSWNFFNPRAGLTFRK
-527 MDGHKA
+527 DFHKV

-550 EVIIS
+550 EVIIT
-555 NNLGDLKPE
+555 NNLGGSRPDLK
-564 LRPEKMVDVEIGYEF
+564 PEKMVDVEIGYEF
-579 AAEKV
+579 ASEKV
-584 TASANFY
+584 TASANLY

-620 RRGIELAV
+620 RRGAELAV
-628 AWQPAPWM
+628 AWQAAPWV
-636 RFDANAT
+636 RLDANAT
-643 LSLNRIKDYTE
+643 LSMNRIRNYVE
-654 SYTVIDDDWNTVG
+654 YYTVIDDDWNEKG
-667 QKEVNYGT
+667 QKAVEYGT
-675 TNMLMSPSFVG
+675 TRMLMSPSVVG
-686 FFQFAFTPFKTI
+686 LVQLTFNPFRTV
-698 CSNSLKTTTLALN
+698 CSNSLKTTTLTLN
-711 GKYVGKQFLDNTATN
+711 GKYVGKQFLDNTATD
-726 SRSIPRYYVMNL
+726 SRSIPGYYVMNL
-738 SLSHEFSLRYGKLGL
+738 SLTHEFSLRHGKLGL
-753 GAYVNNLLNNLYVA
+753 GAYVNNLLNNMYIA

-775 MQSDES
+775 MESDGS

-790 QAPANFMVKLYYRF
+790 QAPANFMIRASYSF

>member
-1 MIPIEPDADNT
+1 
-12 AEGNSVSQVR
+12 
-22 MYALPLHQCNN
+22 
-33 IMRGFFMFA
+33 MRGLFFILTA
-42 ATLSLVPA
+42 AIAAAPA
-50 FAAAADVEGQ
+50 FAGNPSTGNDGVADSHD
-60 ENEPAGKVEKL
+60 KVEKL
-71 DSIVVSASRAGKST
+71 DSVIVSASRAGKST

-90 MVDKEQL
+90 MVGKEQL

-112 TPSVVAV
+112 TPSAVAV

-140 INITLNGITLN
+140 INVTLNGITLN

-189 GASINMSTSSVG
+189 GASINMSTAAVG
-201 LVPYANLD
+201 IEPYAAFD
-209 LAAGSYN
+209 VAAGSYN

-227 LTKSGVYFDAA
+227 LTRSGVYFDVA

-248 RNAKAKVQSAFAV
+248 RNAKAKVQSAFAA

-285 WNGIDISMAYDKN
+285 WNGIDISMAYDKE
-298 DRKYNEAGEYY
+298 DRKYNEAGQYY
-309 DEMGNVRYYDNDTDN
+309 DELGNVRYYDNDTDN

-337 FGERVFWSTTFNWTK
+337 FGERVYWSTTLNWTK

-358 NYKAKKKFTKYGFPS
+358 NYKADKKFTKYGFPS
-373 DFTYER
+373 DFTFTR
-379 DGIDYTASDK
+379 DGVEYTASSA

-402 YVVNSDVKYKGDKVN
+402 YVVNSDVKYKGDKLN
-417 VTGGINLSQYNG
+417 ITGGVNLSQYNG

-446 YEGRYPISAD
+446 YDGRYPVSAE
-456 NEWYYNRS
+456 NEWYYSRS
-464 VKREAN
+464 IKREAN
-470 VFARAEYTPVPYL
+470 LFARAEYSPIACL
-483 TTYLDLQYR
+483 TAYLDLQYR
-492 GVSLKMAGVDD
+492 GVSLKMSGIDD
-503 EDDLDLSYK
+503 EDDLDIGYK
-512 TAWNFFNPRAGVTFQ
+512 TSWNFFNPRAGLTFRK
-527 MDGHKA
+527 DFHKV

-550 EVIIS
+550 EVIIT
-555 NNLGDLKPE
+555 NNLGGSRPDLK
-564 LRPEKMVDVEIGYEF
+564 PEKMVDVEIGYEF
-579 AAEKV
+579 ASEKV
-584 TASANFY
+584 TASANLY

-620 RRGIELAV
+620 RRGAELAV
-628 AWQPAPWM
+628 AWQAAPWV
-636 RFDANAT
+636 RLDANAT
-643 LSLNRIKDYTE
+643 LSMNRIRNYVE
-654 SYTVIDDDWNTVG
+654 YYTVIDDDWNEKG
-667 QKEVNYGT
+667 QKAVEYGT
-675 TNMLMSPSFVG
+675 TRMLMSPSVVG
-686 FFQFAFTPFKTI
+686 LVQLSFTPFRTV
-698 CSNSLKTTTLALN
+698 CSNSLKTTALTLN
-711 GKYVGKQFLDNTATN
+711 GKYVGKQFLDNTATD
-726 SRSIPRYYVMNL
+726 SRSIPGYYVMNL
-738 SLSHEFSLRYGKLGL
+738 SLTHEFSLRHGKLGL
-753 GAYVNNLLNNLYVA
+753 GAYVNNLLNNMYIA

-775 MQSDES
+775 MESDGS

-790 QAPANFMVKLYYRF
+790 QAPANFMIRASYSF

>member
-1 MIPIEPDADNT
+1 MRRCA
-12 AEGNSVSQVR
+12 R
-22 MYALPLHQCNN
+22 PLHKLK
-33 IMRGFFMFA
+33 IMRGLFFILTA
-42 ATLSLVPA
+42 AIAAAPA
-50 FAAAADVEGQ
+50 FAG
-60 ENEPAGKVEKL
+60 NPATGNDGVGDSHDKVEKL
-71 DSIVVSASRAGKST
+71 DSVIVSASRAGKST

-90 MVDKEQL
+90 MVGKEQL

-140 INITLNGITLN
+140 INVTLNGITLN

-189 GASINMSTSSVG
+189 GASINMSTAAVG
-201 LVPYANLD
+201 IEPYAAFD
-209 LAAGSYN
+209 VAAGSYN

-227 LTKSGVYFDAA
+227 LTRSGVYFDVA

-248 RNAKAKVQSAFAV
+248 RNAKAKVQSAFAA

-285 WNGIDISMAYDKN
+285 WNGIDISMAYDKE
-298 DRKYNEAGEYY
+298 DRKYNEAGQYY
-309 DEMGNVRYYDNDTDN
+309 DELGNVRYYDNDTDN

-337 FGERVFWSTTFNWTK
+337 FGERVYWSTTLNWTK

-358 NYKAKKKFTKYGFPS
+358 NYKADKKFTKYGFPS
-373 DFTYER
+373 DFTFTR
-379 DGIDYTASDK
+379 DGVEYTASSK

-402 YVVNSDVKYKGDKVN
+402 YVVNSDVKYKGDKLN
-417 VTGGINLSQYNG
+417 ITGGVNLSQYNG

-441 GDDYD
+441 GDEYDYD
-446 YEGRYPISAD
+446 GRYPVSAE
-456 NEWYYNRS
+456 NEWYYSRS
-464 VKREAN
+464 IKREAN
-470 VFARAEYTPVPYL
+470 LFARAEYSPLSWL
-483 TTYLDLQYR
+483 TAYLDLQYR
-492 GVSLKMAGVDD
+492 GVSLKMSGIDD
-503 EDDLDLSYK
+503 EDDLDIGYRTS
-512 TAWNFFNPRAGVTFQ
+512 WNFFNPRAGLTFRK
-527 MDGHKA
+527 DYHKA
-533 YASAA
+533 YVSAA

-550 EVIIS
+550 EVIIT
-555 NNLGDLKPE
+555 NNLGGSRPDLK
-564 LRPEKMVDVEIGYEF
+564 PEKMVDVEIGYEF
-579 AAEKV
+579 ASEKV
-584 TASANFY
+584 TASANLY

-620 RRGIELAV
+620 RRGAELAV
-628 AWQPAPWM
+628 AWQAAPWV
-636 RFDANAT
+636 RLDANAT
-643 LSLNRIKDYTE
+643 LSMNRIRNYVE
-654 SYTVIDDDWNTVG
+654 YYTVIDEDWNEKG
-667 QKEVNYGT
+667 QKAVEYGT
-675 TNMLMSPSFVG
+675 TRMLMSPSVVG
-686 FFQFAFTPFKTI
+686 FVQLTFNPFRTV
-698 CSNSLKTTTLALN
+698 CSNSLKTTALTLN
-711 GKYVGKQFLDNTATN
+711 GKYVGKQFLDNTATE
-726 SRSIPRYYVMNL
+726 SRSIPGYYVMNL
-738 SLSHEFSLRYGKLGL
+738 SLTHEFSLRHGKLGL
-753 GAYVNNLLNNLYVA
+753 GAYVNNLLNNMYIA

-775 MQSDES
+775 MENDGS

-790 QAPANFMVKLYYRF
+790 QAPANFMIRASYKF